1 MCEEDRTKPTVDW
14 YLQDFELNSQL
25 TGTSSQSSG
34 GHTAEFYSQSWRPCK
49 LGHTAKFY
57 SIVLAAIQ
65 MSATQCPGGT
75 SQLWVQLKVLKVPVH
90 CGFSSV
96 LLTQWQWL
104 CVRLNG
110 GRYPCLSVR
119 RSGPKRYSAVCHNRK
134 PLAKANLFPLQG
146 SRFCIFAILSSL

>member
-14 YLQDFELNSQL
+14 YLQDFELCSQL

-75 SQLWVQLKVLKVPVH
+75 TVGLVL
-90 CGFSSV
+90 SSSHSDSD
-96 LLTQWQWL
+96 

-110 GRYPCLSVR
+110 GHFPCLSVR
-119 RSGPKRYSAVCHNRK
+119 RSGSKRYSDVCHNRK
-134 PLAKANLFPLQG
+134 PLMDMPSSPRWHEFEVAIQG
-146 SRFCIFAILSSL
+146 MISVICY